1 MALPPLVIGTISTI
15 AGNPKVQQ
23 AAGRLASD
31 VYGRVMGR
39 SKAAKQPEELPEQID
54 QRAQLEQIRKKLEQ
68 LPTQKQLAESFG
80 FLQAE
85 LDRRLQ
91 LQNRLIFAFG
101 GMSVV
106 LLSVL
111 LFMTTA

>member
-1 MALPPLVIGTISTI
+1 MAIPPVVIGTLSTI

-39 SKAAKQPEELPEQID
+39 SKAAPELEDMSGRLD
-54 QRAQLEQIRKKLEQ
+54 DRARLQQMQEQ
-68 LPTQKQLAESFG
+68 LDRMPTQEELAESFG

-91 LQNRLIFAFG
+91 LQNRLIIAFG
-101 GMSVV
+101 GIALV
-106 LLSVL
+106 LLSAL
-111 LFMTTA
+111 LFVSVG

>member
-39 SKAAKQPEELPEQID
+39 SKAAQQPEELTEQID
-54 QRAQLEQIRKKLEQ
+54 QRAQLEQIREQLEQ
-68 LPTQKQLAESFG
+68 LPTQEQLAESFG

-101 GMSVV
+101 GISVA
-106 LLSVL
+106 LLSLL
-111 LFMTTA
+111 LFMITA